1 MVYLQD
7 RVSLQQVNDEEQQAW
22 DILKEA
28 GYVGMIGKNTFSR
41 TPGVLFS
48 SSSLSSFSSLFYPLA
63 NEFYSLLVALTIWI
77 YVHGSLFPIL
87 DLVLTLSPSSLYLLF
102 IGYFYHS

>member
-41 TPGVLFS
+41 TPGVLF
-48 SSSLSSFSSLFYPLA
+48 LPLL
-63 NEFYSLLVALTIWI
+63 SLL
-77 YVHGSLFPIL
+77 
-87 DLVLTLSPSSLYLLF
+87 SPHFSIPLLMSF
-102 IGYFYHS
+102 IVFWLL